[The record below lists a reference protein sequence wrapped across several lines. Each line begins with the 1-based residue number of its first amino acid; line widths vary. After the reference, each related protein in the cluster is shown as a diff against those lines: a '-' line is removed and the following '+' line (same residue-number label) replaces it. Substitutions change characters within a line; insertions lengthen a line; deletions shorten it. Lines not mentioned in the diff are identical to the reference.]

1 MNIRV
6 ADPFSPA
13 FERMK
18 KFLFEP
24 FDLGRWFNLGVGAWL
39 AALGSGG
46 GLNFPTQGF
55 SNLGQGSD
63 SSGSPGTGGAE
74 AVGDFLTEH
83 LGVIVVVAVSVLAVI
98 ILLGF
103 LLSWLSARGQFMLL
117 DNIVYER
124 AEVSKPWNQFKTLAN
139 SLFIFKAVYG
149 LAATLVFLPLLF
161 LVFMGAVNYM
171 NLISLTTA
179 LEQYLPAALLHIT
192 PGTTVGLILVLVVL
206 GFVSFYVTLFLD
218 DFIVPIMYRQGVR
231 VMDAWSKFLP
241 LLGANVGSFFLYS
254 LFRLLI
260 AMGGGMAVGAV
271 ILVTCFIAACLLI
284 IPYLGSVLT
293 LPIPVL
299 MRGYSI
305 HFLRQFGPSFDALA
319 GPLGAPEGPGA
330 PAPLED
336 RPPQGSGDP
345 NNPYNP
351 YR

>member
-1 MNIRV
+1 MNIRI

-13 FERMK
+13 FEKMK

-24 FDLGRWFNLGVGAWL
+24 FDMGRWFNLGLGAWL

-55 SNLGQGSD
+55 SNLGQNRD
-63 SSGSPGTGGAE
+63 SSEGTGGAE
-74 AVGDFLTEH
+74 AIGDFLTEH
-83 LGVIVVVAVSVLAVI
+83 LAVI
-98 ILLGF
+98 GVTVIGVLIFVILLGF

-124 AEVSKPWNQFKTLAN
+124 AEVSKPWNEFKTQAN
-139 SLFIFKAVYG
+139 SLFVFKAVYG
-149 LAATLVFLPLLF
+149 LAATLVFLPLF
-161 LVFMGAVNYM
+161 FFVFMGVVSYM
-171 NLISLTTA
+171 NLISLTSA
-179 LEQYLPAALLHIT
+179 LEEYLPAALLHIT
-192 PGTTVGLILVLVVL
+192 PGTTAGLVLVLVVL
-206 GFVSFYVTLFLD
+206 VFISFYITMFLD
-218 DFIVPIMYRQGVR
+218 DFIVPIMYRQGIR

-241 LLGANVGSFFLYS
+241 VLGANVGSFFLYS

-260 AMGGGMAVGAV
+260 AMGGGMAVGALIV
-271 ILVTCFIAACLLI
+271 VTCFIAACFLV
-284 IPYLGSVLT
+284 IPYLGAVLT

-319 GPLGAPEGPGA
+319 GPLGAPAGPGA

-345 NNPYNP
+345 DNPYNP

>member
-13 FERMK
+13 FEKMK

-24 FDLGRWFNLGVGAWL
+24 FDMGRWFNLGVGAWL

-46 GLNFPTQGF
+46 GGLNFPTQGF
-55 SNLGQGSD
+55 SNLGQGAD
-63 SSGSPGTGGAE
+63 SSDGLGGAE
-74 AVGDFLTEH
+74 AIGDFLTEH
-83 LGVIVVVAVSVLAVI
+83 MAVI
-98 ILLGF
+98 GAAFIGILVFFILLGF
-103 LLSWLSARGQFMLL
+103 LLTWLSARGQFMLL

-124 AEVSKPWNQFKTLAN
+124 AEVSKPWNQFKTQAN
-139 SLFIFKAVYG
+139 SLFLFKAVYG
-149 LAATLVFLPLLF
+149 LAAMLVFLPLLF
-161 LVFMGAVNYM
+161 FVLLGAVNYV
-171 NLISLTTA
+171 NLISLTSA
-179 LEQYLPAALLHIT
+179 LEQFLPASLLHIT
-192 PGTTVGLILVLVVL
+192 PGTTIGLVLVMVVL
-206 GFVSFYVTLFLD
+206 GFISFYITMFLD

-241 LLGANVGSFFLYS
+241 ILSANIGSFFLYS

-260 AMGGGMAVGAV
+260 AMGGGMAVGALIV
-271 ILVTCFIAACLLI
+271 VTCFVAACFLV
-284 IPYLGSVLT
+284 IPYLGAVLT

-305 HFLRQFGPSFDALA
+305 HFLRQFGPAFDALA
-319 GPLGAPEGPGA
+319 GPLGAPAGPGA
-330 PAPLED
+330 PLPLED